1 MPSSTWTPCK
11 INSPADLELTKGR
24 NMINGRKLPEY
35 VGWSGRCLTAV
46 ICMLSGSKQLQK
58 EPETSNKSSSIRQGN
73 IRTGPQNPK
82 TQAEKLS
89 S

>member
-1 MPSSTWTPCK
+1 
-11 INSPADLELTKGR
+11 
-24 NMINGRKLPEY
+24 
-35 VGWSGRCLTAV
+35 
-46 ICMLSGSKQLQK
+46 MLSGSKQLQK

-73 IRTGPQNPK
+73 NRTGPQNPK